1 MMGENRVKPE
11 GKIEFERIVEKSGLL
26 RKAKEILW
34 EWYTSK
40 ADSL

>member
-1 MMGENRVKPE
+1 MGVKPE
-11 GKIEFERIVEKSGLL
+11 EKIAFEKIVEKSRLS